1 MLQKMAYEAVTNM
14 DNKMC
19 IIEGWLLEMF
29 RQNCSFFVLN
39 MLSLIIY
46 MSDPNGM
53 VYNDDLAKLTLA
65 LV

>member
-1 MLQKMAYEAVTNM
+1 MPKAPAPCVGRPEAALHV
-14 DNKMC
+14 C
-19 IIEGWLLEMF
+19 APPL
-29 RQNCSFFVLN
+29 FFVLN

>member
-1 MLQKMAYEAVTNM
+1 MVYEAVINM
-14 DNKMC
+14 NNKMC
-19 IIEGWLLEMF
+19 IIEGWPLECF
-29 RQNCSFFVLN
+29 GKCISCSFIVLN
-39 MLSLIIY
+39 MLSLVIY